1 MGRVVDETRGP
12 EESIRIVGPVPHHL
26 VPRWISSFD
35 VCLLLADD
43 GNYHY
48 SPMKLYE
55 YLACGKPVIAAAAG
69 QVAEVMHERSEMLVA
84 PGDLDGIVDRVERI
98 ASDANLAG
106 AVGAWGRELV
116 QRFASWDARADALL
130 AALRERDLFQPTSQG
145 L

>member
-1 MGRVVDETRGP
+1 
-12 EESIRIVGPVPHHL
+12 
-26 VPRWISSFD
+26 
-35 VCLLLADD
+35 
-43 GNYHY
+43 
-48 SPMKLYE
+48 
-55 YLACGKPVIAAAAG
+55 
-69 QVAEVMHERSEMLVA
+69 MLVA